1 MTLPSVVLVFLAF
14 AEPFKSFHSSRCGSL
29 LGPQYYLN
37 IFAIF
42 TMLCIINGG
51 SVLKELLKEQGF
63 SMTALIFFFQ
73 QNNGHKS
80 QAVHLP
86 QI

>member
-1 MTLPSVVLVFLAF
+1 
-14 AEPFKSFHSSRCGSL
+14 
-29 LGPQYYLN
+29 
-37 IFAIF
+37 
-42 TMLCIINGG
+42 MLCIINGG